1 MAEKNDFLGKGWS
14 FPPSFRGANRGV
26 NMVAG
31 REDIEQS
38 LHILLTTTLGERVM
52 SPKYGCS
59 LDNMQFEPV
68 TSSLLGYIRDL
79 ISNALLYHEARIRV
93 LNIEIT
99 EADSLDLLEGKIE
112 ISIDYEIRGTNSR
125 YNYVYDYYRTEGIN

>member
-1 MAEKNDFLGKGWS
+1 
-14 FPPSFRGANRGV
+14 
-26 NMVAG
+26 
-31 REDIEQS
+31 
-38 LHILLTTTLGERVM
+38 
-52 SPKYGCS
+52 
-59 LDNMQFEPV
+59 MQFEPV